1 MIAAIDAR
9 LISSRSTG
17 DSAYWVGLAHGLAR
31 LPHPDLKLLLISNAP
46 RPQEI
51 PDDPR
56 FEWVCAPGGSGR
68 WWSMARFPAIAR
80 RRGASIAHTQY
91 SVSPLLGRKGISTFH
106 DVSFMIDPAWF
117 PAKDAQVL
125 RLALRLAAKSAGR
138 IITVSETSREEIHQA
153 EPRLKGRVEAVW
165 NALPVT
171 FPRLEE
177 EEAAALRQEAEAPE
191 SYCLTVGTRWP
202 RKNMDLAVQAMDR
215 LPSSLPHRL
224 LVTGKAGWGS
234 QELGARGR
242 ATGWVDDRTL
252 AALYQGASLY
262 LAPSRHEGFGIPLLE
277 AFASGCPVL
286 CGRGGAMPEVAGGA
300 AKLAASYD
308 AGVWAEEIGRLLAD
322 PGERSDLAALGR
334 ERLGAFSWEASA
346 ALTWAVYKRAAQGDR
361 RLVTGPAR

>member
-17 DSAYWVGLAHGLAR
+17 DSAYWTGLAHGLSR

-46 RPQEI
+46 RPREI

-56 FEWVCAPGGSGR
+56 LEWISAPGGSER

-80 RRGASIAHTQY
+80 RRGAGIAHTQY
-91 SVSPLLGRKGISTFH
+91 SLSPLLGRRGISTFH
-106 DVSFMIDPAWF
+106 DVSFMIEPAWF

-125 RLALRLAAKSAGR
+125 RIALRLAAKTAGR
-138 IITVSETSREEIHQA
+138 IITVSQASREEIHQA

-165 NALPVT
+165 NALPAS
-171 FPRLEE
+171 FPRLDR
-177 EEAAALRQEAEAPE
+177 EEAEALRRDAGAPE

-215 LPSSLPHRL
+215 LPAAMPHRL

-234 QELGARGR
+234 QELGARGQ

-252 AALYQGASLY
+252 AALYDGAALY
-262 LAPSRHEGFGIPLLE
+262 LAPSLHEGFGIPILE
-277 AFASGCPVL
+277 AFASGCPVI

-308 AGVWAEEIGRLLAD
+308 AGIWAQEIERLLAD
-322 PGERSDLAALGR
+322 PEARRDLAALGR

-346 ALTWAVYKRAAQGDR
+346 ALTWAIYRRTAKGDR
-361 RLVTGPAR
+361 RLVTDSAR